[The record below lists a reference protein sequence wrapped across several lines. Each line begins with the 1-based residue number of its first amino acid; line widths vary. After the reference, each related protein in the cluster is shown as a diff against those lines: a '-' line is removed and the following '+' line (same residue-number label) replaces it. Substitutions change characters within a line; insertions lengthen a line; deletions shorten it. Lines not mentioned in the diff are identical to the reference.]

1 MKKILLIIALLISGL
16 GLNAQSAI
24 IGGLKFTVTSKTPAE
39 CEVEGY
45 TGTPV
50 NVIIPSMVT
59 ILGED
64 YSVTSIR
71 NYTFKGCSS
80 LTSIEIPSSVTFIGN
95 YAFDVCSSLTSIV
108 FGDNSQLTSISYYTF
123 GDCSSLTSIVFGDNS
138 QLKSIGNE
146 TFYEYESL
154 TSIDFGDN
162 SQLNSIGEDAFGECI
177 SLTSIDF
184 GNNSQLTSIG
194 SYAFYGCFSL
204 TSIEI
209 PSSVTSIGE
218 DAFYDC
224 FSLTSIIVESGNM
237 VYDSRDNCNAIIE
250 TATNTLIAGCQNTI
264 IPNSVISIGENAF
277 RNCSSLTSIEIPSSV
292 TSIGENA
299 FRDCSSLTSIIVE
312 SGNTVYDS
320 RDNCNA
326 IIETATN
333 TLIAGCQ
340 NTIIPNSVTS
350 IGKNAFSNCS
360 FLTSIEIPNSVT
372 SIGENAFRNCSS
384 LTSIVFG
391 DNSQLTS
398 IGEYA
403 FNWCKSLTSIEIP
416 SSVTSIGEYAFSNCS
431 SLKSFYCFAKSV
443 PKSNGTTIFYGVYGI
458 VIYVPEQSI
467 NAYLA
472 SSLWKKYTIKVMPYF
487 VRVAS
492 NPKDA
497 GIITGA
503 GAYEIN
509 DTVTLIATANE
520 GYKFINWIESG
531 EVVSEEAK
539 YTFVVEN
546 DRKFVANFELL
557 TYNVTASANKENF
570 GAVKGAGTYNHG
582 EEVTLTAVPNE
593 GYKFVNWT
601 ENDSVV
607 STEAEYSFVI
617 TGNRSLVANFV
628 TLHEVTASVND
639 ENFGSVT
646 GVGIY
651 GYGEEVTLTA
661 TPNEGYKF
669 VNWTEN
675 GEVVSEEAKYTFVV
689 ENDRKFV
696 ANFELLTYNVTASA
710 NKENFGA
717 VKGAGT
723 YNHGEEVTL
732 TAVPNEGYKFV
743 NWTENGEVVSEEAEY
758 TFVVENDRNLV
769 ANFEKI
775 EQPEEP
781 GEGVEELSS
790 SFNIYPNPVI
800 DKLYIETLTQTLTI
814 KIYDVYGRLQ
824 QSMVNSQQSTVIDVA
839 NLNSGIYFVK
849 VVTSEG
855 EAVKRFIKK

>member
-1 MKKILLIIALLISGL
+1 M
-16 GLNAQSAI
+16 NAQSAI

-80 LTSIEIPSSVTFIGN
+80 LTSIEIPSSVTFIGD

-264 IPNSVISIGENAF
+264 IPNSVTSIGKNAF
-277 RNCSSLTSIEIPSSV
+277 SNCSFLTSIEIPNSV

-299 FRDCSSLTSIIVE
+299 FRNCSSLTSIIVE

-398 IGEYA
+398 IGKFAFYDCSSLTSIVFGDNSQLTSIGEYA

-416 SSVTSIGEYAFSNCS
+416 SSVTSIGENAFSNCY

-443 PKSNGTTIFYGVYGI
+443 PKSNGTTIFYDVYGI

-675 GEVVSEEAKYTFVV
+675 GEVVSEEA
-689 ENDRKFV
+689 
-696 ANFELLTYNVTASA
+696 
-710 NKENFGA
+710 
-717 VKGAGT
+717 
-723 YNHGEEVTL
+723 
-732 TAVPNEGYKFV
+732 
-743 NWTENGEVVSEEAEY
+743 EY

-824 QSMVNSQQSTVIDVA
+824 QSMVNGQQSTVIDVA